1 MLQIRHMYGCLQL
14 NHTEVLKVMC
24 LKVKVSFM
32 KKRLWGLVAIFFCLS
47 VIPASADNA
56 NPPKFLSIKV
66 ANQKAAYVPGDEIT
80 FEIEYS
86 GGYPGIK
93 SVEFSPR
100 PTKGGT
106 CIGINNY
113 LYWNETQSRKYPNSN
128 VGPISDRIIRLV
140 GTVSS
145 DCASGENTF
154 GASWFS
160 MVDKTDLAA
169 QGFITPPSI
178 NVKDGKYIPPGTI
191 LGNPQQSLVDLKT
204 LQDDYVIDDSKPT
217 IVQLPKTNSDG
228 ILIQYSAT
236 WEPVCRIITDSSSY
250 GYQLS
255 LEKKGV
261 CEVLAQT
268 NLTRSQ
274 YSNAEAR
281 KRIVLSSK
289 ADAEAKAKADAEAKA
304 KVEAEAKAKADAEA
318 KAKAD
323 AEAKAKAAAEVKAKE
338 LAEKP
343 LCDARRGELLAVGQ
357 SLKSLKKSIPSR
369 ASEIDSTIARLESA
383 VKSPCVAEVT
393 LMDFKLELE
402 GYKMTTSAKKITITC
417 IKGKTVK
424 KVTAI
429 NPKCPSRYKKR

>member
-1 MLQIRHMYGCLQL
+1 
-14 NHTEVLKVMC
+14 
-24 LKVKVSFM
+24 M
-32 KKRLWGLVAIFFCLS
+32 KKPLWGLAAIFFCLS

-56 NPPKFLSIKV
+56 NPPKFLGIKI

-93 SVEFSPR
+93 SIEFSPR

-113 LYWNETQSRKYPNSN
+113 LYWNETQSIKYPNSN
-128 VGPISDRIIRLV
+128 VGPISDRIIRLI

-154 GASWFS
+154 GSSWFS

-169 QGFITPPSI
+169 QGFITSPSI

-204 LQDDYVIDDSKPT
+204 LQDDYVIDESKPM

-228 ILIQYSAT
+228 ILIQYSAIS
-236 WEPVCRIITDSSSY
+236 EPVCRIIYDSSSY

-261 CEVLAQT
+261 CEVLART
-268 NLTRSQ
+268 YLTRSQ

-281 KRIVLSSK
+281 KRITLSSK
-289 ADAEAKAKADAEAKA
+289 ADAEEAKAKAD
-304 KVEAEAKAKADAEA
+304 AEAKAKADAEA

-323 AEAKAKAAAEVKAKE
+323 AEAKAKADAEAKAKADAEAKAKADAAEAKAKADAE
-338 LAEKP
+338 AKAREQAEKP
-343 LCDARRGELLAVGQ
+343 LCDARKKELALIGEE
-357 SLKSLKKSIPSR
+357 LKNHLKNNPGKTK
-369 ASEIDSTIARLESA
+369 EISSTILRLNSA
-383 VKSPCVAEVT
+383 LNSPCVAEVT
-393 LMDFKLELE
+393 LADFQREAEVLTKF
-402 GYKMTTSAKKITITC
+402 SSKKITITC
-417 IKGKTVK
+417 VKGKLTK
-424 KVTAI
+424 KVSAV
-429 NPKCPSRYKKR
+429 NPKCPKGYKKK

>member
-289 ADAEAKAKADAEAKA
+289 ADAEAKAKA
-304 KVEAEAKAKADAEA
+304 
-318 KAKAD
+318 
-323 AEAKAKAAAEVKAKE
+323 AAEVKAKE

>member
-1 MLQIRHMYGCLQL
+1 
-14 NHTEVLKVMC
+14 
-24 LKVKVSFM
+24 M
-32 KKRLWGLVAIFFCLS
+32 KKPLWGLAAIFFCLS

-56 NPPKFLSIKV
+56 NPPKFLGIKI

-93 SVEFSPR
+93 SIEFSPR

-113 LYWNETQSRKYPNSN
+113 LYWNETQSIKYPNSN
-128 VGPISDRIIRLV
+128 VGPISDRIIRLI

-154 GASWFS
+154 GSSWFS

-169 QGFITPPSI
+169 QGFITSPSI

-204 LQDDYVIDDSKPT
+204 LQDDYVIDESKPM

-228 ILIQYSAT
+228 ILIQYSAIG
-236 WEPVCRIITDSSSY
+236 EPVCRIIYDSSSY

-261 CEVLAQT
+261 CEVLART
-268 NLTRSQ
+268 YLTRSQ

-281 KRIVLSSK
+281 KRITLSSK
-289 ADAEAKAKADAEAKA
+289 AD
-304 KVEAEAKAKADAEA
+304 AEAKAKADAEA

-323 AEAKAKAAAEVKAKE
+323 AEAKAKADAAEAKAKADAE
-338 LAEKP
+338 AKAREQAEKP
-343 LCDARRGELLAVGQ
+343 LCDARKKELALIGEE
-357 SLKSLKKSIPSR
+357 LKNHLKNNPGKTK
-369 ASEIDSTIARLESA
+369 EISSTILRLNSA
-383 VKSPCVAEVT
+383 LNSPCVAEVT
-393 LMDFKLELE
+393 LADFQREAEVLTKF
-402 GYKMTTSAKKITITC
+402 SSKKITITC
-417 IKGKTVK
+417 VKGKLTK
-424 KVTAI
+424 KVSAV
-429 NPKCPSRYKKR
+429 NPKCPKGYKKK